1 MSNIPNSIEATFT
14 NYNNMPSGVADV
26 AGDLP
31 ATLSDGTKVEEYDP
45 TLAEAGAQKRAQQVR
60 YERAHPIES
69 GVTPQARFF
78 RRLGVLAGLAMTVPA
93 TIEAS
98 GPQDGATFATLGAIN
113 LAVGVVQEI
122 QFYLEARA
130 REERASQSDPTHIEL
145 DTPVTRQLE
154 VAPSTQ

>member
-1 MSNIPNSIEATFT
+1 MSNIPNSIEATFA

-45 TLAEAGAQKRAQQVR
+45 TLAEAGAQKRAQQVH

-78 RRLGVLAGLAMTVPA
+78 RRLGALAGLAVSVPVA
-93 TIEAS
+93 IEAA
-98 GPQDGATFATLGAIN
+98 GTQDGATFAALGAIN
-113 LAVGVVQEI
+113 LAVGIGQEF

-130 REERASQSDPTHIEL
+130 RERRAGQSDS
-145 DTPVTRQLE
+145 TPIGLGNSITSQLE
-154 VAPSTQ
+154 ATPSIR

>member
-1 MSNIPNSIEATFT
+1 MSDIHIPVKSAFT
-14 NYNNMPSGVADV
+14 NYDDAPSGVADL
-26 AGDLP
+26 AGNLP
-31 ATLSDGTKVEEYDP
+31 ATLDDGTEVEWYNP
-45 TLAEAGAQKRAQQVR
+45 AVAEASAQRHTQQAA

-69 GVTPQARFF
+69 GVTPQARLL

-98 GPQDGATFATLGAIN
+98 GPQDGATFATLWAIN
-113 LAVGVVQEI
+113 LAVGIGQEI
-122 QFYLEARA
+122 QFHLEARA